1 VRGDGDNGFM
11 AAIVGIAR
19 DKGVSG
25 YVGDGSNRR
34 LAVHRLDAAHL
45 SRLAVEKVPTGSRL
59 HAIDDEGVP
68 IRAIAEVICRHLDI
82 PVVAVA
88 PEDAAELF
96 GWLAGCFPGADS
108 LAPSTLTREPTGWQL
123 THPGLIEDLEKA
135 ATSARRDLQADR
147 APAAGRMAARM
158 P

>member
-96 GWLAGCFPGADS
+96 GWLLSWRRQPGAEHTDPRTDG
-108 LAPSTLTREPTGWQL
+108 LAADASWPYRGSGEGRYFS
-123 THPGLIEDLEKA
+123 KA
-135 ATSARRDLQADR
+135 
-147 APAAGRMAARM
+147 
-158 P
+158 